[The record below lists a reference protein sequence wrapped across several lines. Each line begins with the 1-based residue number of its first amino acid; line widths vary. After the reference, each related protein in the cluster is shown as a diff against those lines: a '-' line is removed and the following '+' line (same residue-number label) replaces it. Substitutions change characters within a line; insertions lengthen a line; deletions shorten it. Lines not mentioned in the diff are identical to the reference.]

1 MLPML
6 WPTEMRNACGNW
18 LRFNNGEDATPKQF
32 TYNTL
37 SRALISL
44 NTFLA
49 RAFCSLPWIRC
60 SKSYCRQVHFQMELL
75 DQEIGRFYT
84 SRRVLRQID
93 WNNLRLQP
101 EPCGTIANGPVLPWA
116 AHPNLS

>member
-18 LRFNNGEDATPKQF
+18 LRFNNGEDPTPKQF

-44 NTFLA
+44 NTFLV
-49 RAFCSLPWIRC
+49 RAFCSLRGFGVP
-60 SKSYCRQVHFQMELL
+60 SHTV
-75 DQEIGRFYT
+75 GRFISKWSCLTRRLGASVPPAGFYVKST
-84 SRRVLRQID
+84 GIICGCSR
-93 WNNLRLQP
+93 NLVVR
-101 EPCGTIANGPVLPWA
+101 
-116 AHPNLS
+116 

>member
-18 LRFNNGEDATPKQF
+18 LRFNNGGDPTLNHV
-32 TYNTL
+32 TSNTL

-49 RAFCSLPWIRC
+49 RAFLLSHVDPVF
-60 SKSYCRQVHFQMELL
+60 QVIL
-75 DQEIGRFYT
+75 
-84 SRRVLRQID
+84 
-93 WNNLRLQP
+93 
-101 EPCGTIANGPVLPWA
+101 
-116 AHPNLS
+116 